1 MMLVLSKVK
10 VSKVLEGV
18 HARTSGAHFG
28 VNKTLSKIRDRF
40 YWVRYRDD
48 VESWCRKCTTCAVS
62 QGPIP
67 GRGGK

>member
-48 VESWCRKCTTCAVS
+48 VES
-62 QGPIP
+62 
-67 GRGGK
+67 